1 MHKSAVASMIALLKA
16 KIGSSSFSRCSGI
29 FLMSVSSPTQRN
41 DFLRFMFSNNC
52 CLSAYPSYCLLFFTI
67 LESLSTL
74 NFQLST
80 YLKFAFLQPFRIFSY
95 DQVVDT
101 VLYIPVH
108 ESRKIINRVINAVV
122 GDTSLRIVVC
132 TDFRRAVS
140 C

>member
-41 DFLRFMFSNNC
+41 DYLRFMFSNNSF
-52 CLSAYPSYCLLFFTI
+52 LSILLFIYYYFRI
-67 LESLSTL
+67 TL
-74 NFQLST
+74 NSQLST

-140 C
+140 R

>member
-41 DFLRFMFSNNC
+41 DFLRFMFSN
-52 CLSAYPSYCLLFFTI
+52 PSYCLLFFTI

-140 C
+140 R